1 MTDLSATEF
10 PEGAEPPRRDLL
22 VFCYLMLGSLREAVT
37 TARVVSERVG
47 VRREGPP
54 LESYAEAVTA
64 CVAQGSIR
72 QLPTGIGA
80 ASVHP
85 EGDLD
90 RRTDVLWLEPMPDSL
105 LEGVRGRVDLEHVA
119 ALQLIPARDRAEL
132 ILPDYGGL
140 TDAAVAEHRL
150 LPDASPQ
157 QELLGRWAA
166 AFEAYDVDAITGLL
180 ADDAVWEMP
189 PFAARF
195 RGARSIGKLIRTWCP
210 AQAAG
215 DQVMVP
221 IRANH
226 QPAFALYMLDPHT
239 GAHRAFQIQVLT
251 LTAVGVVHTV
261 AFFDLSLFEAFGLP
275 QLLSDLNSS
284 QPTPTDPVDGAVR
297 EQRKAPAAAQS
308 RVARP

>member
-1 MTDLSATEF
+1 MTDLSATELL
-10 PEGAEPPRRDLL
+10 EGAEPPRRELL
-22 VFCYLMLGSLREAVT
+22 VFCYLMLGSVHEAVT

-47 VRREGPP
+47 VRGEGPP

-64 CVAQGSIR
+64 CVARASTR
-72 QLPTGIGA
+72 RLPTGIGA
-80 ASVHP
+80 ASAHP

-119 ALQLIPARDRAEL
+119 ALQLVPAGERAEL
-132 ILPDYGGL
+132 ILRDYGNFD
-140 TDAAVAEHRL
+140 DAAVAEDQPSL
-150 LPDASPQ
+150 Q

-166 AFEAYDVDAITGLL
+166 AFEAYDVDAITGMLS
-180 ADDAVWEMP
+180 DDAVWEMP
-189 PFAARF
+189 PFAAWF

>member
-10 PEGAEPPRRDLL
+10 LEGAEPPRRDLL

-64 CVAQGSIR
+64 CVAQGSTR

-119 ALQLIPARDRAEL
+119 ALQLVPAGERAEL
-132 ILPDYGGL
+132 ILRDYGNFD
-140 TDAAVAEHRL
+140 DAAVAEDQPSL
-150 LPDASPQ
+150 Q

-166 AFEAYDVDAITGLL
+166 AFEAYDVDAITGMLS
-180 ADDAVWEMP
+180 DDAVWEMP
-189 PFAARF
+189 PFAAWF

-284 QPTPTDPVDGAVR
+284 QPTPTDPLDGAVR
-297 EQRKAPAAAQS
+297 EQRKAPAAAHS